1 MATVTY
7 GDISPKVAGVAAKE
21 LLTRA
26 TPLLIIEKFCQT
38 KPLPSNSTKQMI
50 FRRYNS
56 LELATTPLT
65 EGVTPT
71 GKTLTKTD
79 VPVTLQQYGDW
90 VEISDVIADTHD
102 DPVLMETMGLL
113 GEQAA
118 ETIETLR
125 FNVIKAG
132 TAVKWANG
140 GARNAVNTKITTA
153 LQRKVIRELKRQ
165 NARTYTQVVKSTP
178 AYGTEPVAPAY
189 VALCHT
195 DCISDIQDM
204 TGFVPV
210 EKYGNLGVIFE
221 GEIGKV
227 EGVRYIAT
235 TVFKPWADAGGAAGG
250 TMLSTTGTKA
260 DVYPVIYMARD
271 AVATIPFKGK
281 NAVVPMVLNPNV
293 PRGGDP
299 LGQRGSASW
308 KTYNATVILNDAWM
322 YRLEVAV
329 TA

>member
-26 TPLLIIEKFCQT
+26 TPLLVIEKFCQA

-56 LELATTPLT
+56 LALATTPLT

-102 DPVLMETMGLL
+102 DPVLQETMGLL

-118 ETIETLR
+118 ETLETLR

-132 TAVKWANG
+132 TSVKWANG
-140 GARNAVNTKITTA
+140 GARNTVNTKITTT
-153 LQRKVIRELKRQ
+153 LQRQVIRELKKQ
-165 NARTYTQVVKSTP
+165 NARQFTQVIKSTP
-178 AYGTEPVAPAY
+178 SYGTEPVAPAY
-189 VALCHT
+189 IALCHT
-195 DCISDIQDM
+195 DCINDIYDM
-204 TGFVPV
+204 AGFVPV
-210 EKYGNLGVIFE
+210 EKYGNYGAIFE

-227 EGVRYIAT
+227 EGVRYIT
-235 TVFKPWADAGGAAGG
+235 STVFKPWVDAGGAKG
-250 TMLSTTGTKA
+250 TMLSTTGTNA
-260 DVYPVIYMARD
+260 DVYPVIFLARN
-271 AVATIPFKGK
+271 AVGTVPLKGK
-281 NAVVPMVLNPNV
+281 NAITPMVLNPNT
-293 PRGGDP
+293 PRGGDY
-299 LGQRGSASW
+299 LGQRGSAAW
-308 KTYNATVILNDAWM
+308 KTYSATIILNDAWM

>member
-1 MATVTY
+1 MATMTY
-7 GDISPKVAGVAAKE
+7 GDISPRTAGTIARE
-21 LLTRA
+21 LLERA
-26 TPLLIIEKFCQT
+26 VPLLIIEKFCQA
-38 KPLPSNSTKQMI
+38 KHLPSNSTKTMK

-56 LELATTPLT
+56 LALATTALT

-71 GKTLTKTD
+71 GKTLTTKD
-79 VPVTLQQYGDW
+79 VDVTLAQYGDF
-90 VEISDVIADTHD
+90 VELSDVIADTHE
-102 DPVLMETMGLL
+102 DPVLQETMGIL

-118 ETIETLR
+118 ETLETLR

-132 TAVKWANG
+132 TSVKFANG
-140 GARNAVNTKITTA
+140 GARNAVNTKISTA
-153 LQRKVIRELKRQ
+153 LQRQVIRELKKQ
-165 NARTYTQVVKSTP
+165 NAKVFTQVVRSTA
-178 AYGTEPVAPAY
+178 AYGTENVAPSY

-195 DCISDIQDM
+195 DCINDIMDM

-210 EKYGNLGVIFE
+210 EKYGNYGAIYE

-235 TVFKPWADAGGAAGG
+235 TVFKPWADAGGAKG
-250 TMLSTTGTKA
+250 TMLSTNGTSA
-260 DVYPVIYMARD
+260 DVYPIIYLARD

-281 NAVVPMVLNPNV
+281 NAVTPMVLNPNQ

-299 LGQRGSASW
+299 LGQRGSCAW
-308 KTYNATVILNDAWM
+308 KTYSATVILNDAWM

>member
-1 MATVTY
+1 MAVMTY
-7 GDISPKVAGVAAKE
+7 GDISPRTAGYAAKE

-26 TPLLIIEKFCQT
+26 TPLLTIEKFCQA
-38 KPLPSNSTKQMI
+38 KPLPTNSSKTMK

-56 LELATTPLT
+56 LALATTPLT

-79 VPVTLQQYGDW
+79 VEVTLNQYGDY
-90 VEISDVIADTHD
+90 VELTDVIVDTHE
-102 DPVLMETMGLL
+102 DPVLQETMGIL

-132 TAVKWANG
+132 TSVKFANG

-153 LQRKVIRELKRQ
+153 LQRQVIRELAKQ
-165 NARTYTQVVKSTP
+165 NAAKFTNVIRSTP
-178 AYGTEPVAPAY
+178 NFGTENVAPAY

-195 DCISDIQDM
+195 DVMNDIMDM
-204 TGFVPV
+204 AGFVPV
-210 EKYGNLGVIFE
+210 EKYGNYGAIFE

-227 EGVRYIAT
+227 EGVRYIT
-235 TVFKPWADAGGAAGG
+235 STVFKPWADAGGAKV
-250 TMLSTTGTKA
+250 TMLSTTGTNA
-260 DVYPVIYMARD
+260 DVYPVIFLARN
-271 AVATIPFKGK
+271 AVGTVPLKGK
-281 NAVVPMVLNPNV
+281 NAITPMVLNPNT
-293 PRGGDP
+293 PRGGDY
-299 LGQRGSASW
+299 LGQRGSAAW
-308 KTYNATVILNDAWM
+308 KTYSATIILNDAWM